1 MKNWK
6 KLLLTVVPATLAV
19 SFTAFAGQWSQ
30 DMNGWRYENDDG
42 SYCRNGWYWLDGNQD
57 GIAECYIFD
66 NDGYAQVS
74 LYNLTAKAGGYEVND
89 QGAWV
94 VDGVVQEKKVEV
106 PAAEIQPAEE
116 VKPDASNDPAA
127 LEAYLAAQEKTNTLD
142 SMDAQADM
150 KMSMTM
156 EGVSID
162 TNMDMNMKVRGA
174 QTGNLEFVADGSMTM
189 LGSDI
194 PFQMFYTDNMYYMD
208 MMGMKMKQEMPLDE
222 ALDQVAS
229 NLESVDMDLAM
240 MNDMAMTT
248 EDGNT
253 VLTYGINTD
262 NMNSF
267 LNGIVGDMDTLYNGY
282 TVSYNIRSASGKAI
296 VDENG
301 CELDMGT
308 AFDYFGR
315 EAAPEFYEGDGQSEE
330 IRQNRRL
337 LYYSMIDAG
346 FVPDSVEW
354 WHFNYGN
361 SAWAKWKGCAPI
373 YGGIFSL

>member
-94 VDGVVQEKKVEV
+94 VDGVV
-106 PAAEIQPAEE
+106 
-116 VKPDASNDPAA
+116 
-127 LEAYLAAQEKTNTLD
+127 QEKTNTLD

-240 MNDMAMTT
+240 MKDMAMTT

-301 CELDMGT
+301 YYVKEDMSLDMDMVMTDSETGESET
-308 AFDYFGR
+308 VSYVMEMHMNINNPGQEVKFELPSTEG
-315 EAAPEFYEGDGQSEE
+315 YEDLG
-330 IRQNRRL
+330 
-337 LYYSMIDAG
+337 
-346 FVPDSVEW
+346 
-354 WHFNYGN
+354 
-361 SAWAKWKGCAPI
+361 SA
-373 YGGIFSL
+373 LV

>member
-94 VDGVVQEKKVEV
+94 VDGVVQEK
-106 PAAEIQPAEE
+106 
-116 VKPDASNDPAA
+116 
-127 LEAYLAAQEKTNTLD
+127 TNTLD

-162 TNMDMNMKVRGA
+162 TNMDMNMKIRGA
-174 QTGNLEFVADGSMTM
+174 QTGKLEFVADGSMTM

-222 ALDQVAS
+222 AMSQVAS
-229 NLESVDMDLAM
+229 NLETVDMDLAM
-240 MNDMAMTT
+240 IKDMAMTT
-248 EDGNT
+248 EGENT

-262 NMNSF
+262 NMNSL
-267 LNGIVGDMDTLYNGY
+267 LNGVVGDLDALYDGY
-282 TVSYNIRSASGKAI
+282 TVSYEIRSASGKAI
-296 VDENG
+296 LDQNG
-301 CELDMGT
+301 YYVKEDMSLDMDMIMTDTETGESET
-308 AFDYFGR
+308 ISYVMEMHMNINNPGQEVKFELPSTEG
-315 EAAPEFYEGDGQSEE
+315 YEDLG
-330 IRQNRRL
+330 
-337 LYYSMIDAG
+337 
-346 FVPDSVEW
+346 
-354 WHFNYGN
+354 
-361 SAWAKWKGCAPI
+361 SA
-373 YGGIFSL
+373 LV